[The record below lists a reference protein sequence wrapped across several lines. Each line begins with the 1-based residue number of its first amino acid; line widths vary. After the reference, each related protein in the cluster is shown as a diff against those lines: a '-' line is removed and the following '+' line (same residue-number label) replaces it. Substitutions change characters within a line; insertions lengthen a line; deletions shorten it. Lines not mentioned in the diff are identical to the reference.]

1 MAGGP
6 KVECATMRKPD
17 PVRVSNADLRRP
29 VAHGGRALTSTGDT
43 AHAAAVSLLLP
54 QTRTGTVQ
62 SVRQVDIHGD
72 RYLDLAVTLDDAEAP
87 VVGRVG
93 AMECPP
99 DLAPGDRVSLRFT
112 MGVITSVSRA

>member
-1 MAGGP
+1 MDFSAFRTLISAITSGGCS
-6 KVECATMRKPD
+6 VLGLTLATVP
-17 PVRVSNADLRRP
+17 AQ
-29 VAHGGRALTSTGDT
+29 
-43 AHAAAVSLLLP
+43 AAAVSLLLP

-62 SVRQVDIHGD
+62 SVRPVDIHGD
-72 RYLDLAVTLDDAEAP
+72 RYLDLAVSLDDPGSAP

-99 DLAPGDRVSLRFT
+99 DLKPGDRVSLRFT